1 MAKTLPSSQSNQLS
15 ELGSRESM
23 LTPSQREQAREHAN
37 RNRSQSTASTMT
49 TASSSTMTG
58 TPETKSLA
66 EVESRYREESEMVR
80 QAQAAVNERPNFA
93 IDAIGDS
100 DDEGSEGEGEDAM
113 DEVSKVDDGFVGD
126 FG

>member
-1 MAKTLPSSQSNQLS
+1 
-15 ELGSRESM
+15 
-23 LTPSQREQAREHAN
+23 
-37 RNRSQSTASTMT
+37 
-49 TASSSTMTG
+49 MTG

-113 DEVSKVDDGFVGD
+113 DEVSGLEESKRGNCD
-126 FG
+126 